1 MHHDADDSDDD
12 NDDND
17 GNKCY
22 YYEQIK
28 TLAKCPSIH
37 HPSTV
42 ICHYGRF
49 MTEQVLP
56 LLMSC
61 LGKILLV
68 SCLGKILARVVSR
81 CLPRSLGF
89 AVSFSHN
96 GVFLKCPSMHI
107 FKDKTWV
114 WNVTVCNRCGGLA

>member
-1 MHHDADDSDDD
+1 MHQDADDSGDINNDDD
-12 NDDND
+12 H
-17 GNKCY
+17 NKYY
-22 YYEQIK
+22 YYEQTK
-28 TLAKCPSIH
+28 TLAKYASIH

-61 LGKILLV
+61 LGKIL
-68 SCLGKILARVVSR
+68 ARVVSS
-81 CLPRSLGF
+81 CLPCSLGF

-96 GVFLKCPSMHI
+96 GVFLKCPSIHI
-107 FKDKTWV
+107 FKDKT
-114 WNVTVCNRCGGLA
+114 